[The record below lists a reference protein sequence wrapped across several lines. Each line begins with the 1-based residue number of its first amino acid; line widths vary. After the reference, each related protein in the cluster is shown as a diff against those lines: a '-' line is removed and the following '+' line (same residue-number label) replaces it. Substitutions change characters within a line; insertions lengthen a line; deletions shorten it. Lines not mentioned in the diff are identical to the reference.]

1 MSRLSV
7 ISFKKGAMMQKRFI
21 LTALGSLSSLC
32 SLASAQAVMP
42 VSTGSELRAIMP
54 VYSQLLAFSYPKGF
68 VPVFEQAKNGSYI
81 QESVLKGESVQRWSQ
96 MITVTGARGLASNP
110 EQSPLRFASELA
122 AGFRDACP
130 DSFAVKDLGE
140 FKLGRHDAFSAVISC
155 GYVNGPAGARSESAL
170 VIVIKGR
177 QDYYTLQW
185 AERGRPSQ
193 QPLSL
198 DDAKW
203 SMRLKQLAPLA
214 LCPIVPGEAAPYP
227 SCSAGPS

>member
-7 ISFKKGAMMQKRFI
+7 ISFKKGVAMRNRVI
-21 LTALGSLSSLC
+21 LTALSTLC

-42 VSTGSELRAIMP
+42 TDSKVRAIMP
-54 VYSQLLAFSYPKGF
+54 VFGQLLAFSYPKGF
-68 VPVFEQAKNGSYI
+68 VPVFEQAKNGRYI

-96 MITVTGARGLASNP
+96 MVTITGAKGLAANP
-110 EQSPLRFASELA
+110 DQSPVRFASELA
-122 AGFRDACP
+122 AGFQDACP
-130 DSFAVKDLGE
+130 DSFAAKDLGE
-140 FKLGRHDAFSAVISC
+140 FKLGSHDAFASVISC
-155 GYVNGPAGARSESAL
+155 GNVSGAAGARSESAL

-193 QPLSL
+193 LPLSL

-203 SMRLKQLAPLA
+203 PERLRQLAPLA

-227 SCSAGPS
+227 SCSPGRA

>member
-7 ISFKKGAMMQKRFI
+7 ISFKKGAMMQQRFI
-21 LTALGSLSSLC
+21 LTALSSLC
-32 SLASAQAVMP
+32 SLASAQGVMP
-42 VSTGSELRAIMP
+42 PGSELRAIMP

-198 DDAKW
+198 NDAKW

-227 SCSAGPS
+227 SCSAGPA